1 MVTFHYSVPGGE
13 GTCAFTDIRYVL
25 MVVGVLCFVFKL
37 DGSRGEEVKMQSF

>member
-25 MVVGVLCFVFKL
+25 VVVGVLCVVSKL